1 MKIAGYTRISVD
13 IEKDQDNTSI
23 ENQKNVIR
31 DFVFQQ
37 FPDAQLDFFEDRDR
51 SGYTFSQREDYSR
64 MRPKLLS
71 GEYTILVV
79 KDFSRFSRR
88 NSLGLL
94 ELETLRDAHVRIIS
108 VGDAID
114 YPTKDDWMLIQ
125 FKFLMN
131 EFPVTDTS
139 KKIKQIIANRQ
150 RDGRWVCAVPYG
162 YRLINTKEMTYEID
176 PPAAEVVREVFR
188 LYNNGWGYR
197 KISNHLTE
205 KGVPTPRANEI
216 AQKEAAGQTTKL
228 VSKNAWSIITVQK
241 ILSNDFYIG
250 TLRQHKFKRRNIN
263 GTDERVDDPDQI
275 VIENAHTP
283 IIEASTFAYTQ
294 GLR

>member
-23 ENQKNVIR
+23 ENQKRVIR
-31 DFVFQQ
+31 DFVAQQ

-139 KKIKQIIANRQ
+139 KKIKQISASDLFAEAIR
-150 RDGRWVCAVPYG
+150 R
-162 YRLINTKEMTYEID
+162 TYE
-176 PPAAEVVREVFR
+176 E
-188 LYNNGWGYR
+188 
-197 KISNHLTE
+197 IS
-205 KGVPTPRANEI
+205 
-216 AQKEAAGQTTKL
+216 
-228 VSKNAWSIITVQK
+228 
-241 ILSNDFYIG
+241 LSNLF
-250 TLRQHKFKRRNIN
+250 
-263 GTDERVDDPDQI
+263 
-275 VIENAHTP
+275 
-283 IIEASTFAYTQ
+283 
-294 GLR
+294 